1 MSILLSTATKG
12 TDYGNVVLNDENCI
26 TKFSE
31 KPLES
36 TSACVNAGVYVINRA
51 LLSSLQPDKQYSL
64 EKDCLPSWIHAHRI
78 FGMLTDK
85 AVYDIGTPVRY
96 LNFQTILL
104 EE

>member
-1 MSILLSTATKG
+1 MSILLSSSSKG
-12 TDYGNVVLNDENCI
+12 NDYGNVLLDGENRI
-26 TKFSE
+26 TTFLDKLVE
-31 KPLES
+31 K
-36 TSACVNAGVYVINRA
+36 TFTCVNAGVYVINRS
-51 LLSSLQPDKQYSL
+51 LLTSLQTDKQYSL